1 MIFSMFFTGTV
12 QFRLFLFSRQ
22 IMCPKSPLYQYNF
35 NKLHHLFECFRKIP
49 CDKKI
54 KIRLSKNRVRK
65 SRKMK
70 QPKENRVSRL
80 VCFVYEY
87 SIWWLFCTNSLK
99 KKHTISIPVIYLVAC
114 PCNLPKIHKLG
125 IPLRPIVS
133 FVNSPTYAISGYLA
147 RILSPVVG
155 NTDYTVKNSC
165 EFADFIR
172 DKTLNA
178 CEELVSFD
186 VVSLFTKIP
195 VDLAVKVAEERLR
208 EDASL
213 GQRTPLPVEDIIHLL
228 SFCLKTTKFTYNGT
242 YWKL

>member
-1 MIFSMFFTGTV
+1 MTLRTKCYTV
-12 QFRLFLFSRQ
+12 
-22 IMCPKSPLYQYNF
+22 
-35 NKLHHLFECFRKIP
+35 
-49 CDKKI
+49 
-54 KIRLSKNRVRK
+54 
-65 SRKMK
+65 
-70 QPKENRVSRL
+70 
-80 VCFVYEY
+80 
-87 SIWWLFCTNSLK
+87 
-99 KKHTISIPVIYLVAC
+99 
-114 PCNLPKIHKLG
+114 PKIHKPG

-213 GQRTPLPVEDIIHLL
+213 GQRTSLPVEDIIHLL
-228 SFCLKTTKFTYNGT
+228 SFCLKTTQFTYNGT
-242 YWKL
+242 YYQQVFGIAMGSPVFAVIANMVMEDVEQRALATSPVKPFF

>member
-1 MIFSMFFTGTV
+1 MSQG
-12 QFRLFLFSRQ
+12 LFALFMSTPYGGSS
-22 IMCPKSPLYQYNF
+22 ILI
-35 NKLHHLFECFRKIP
+35 HL
-49 CDKKI
+49 
-54 KIRLSKNRVRK
+54 
-65 SRKMK
+65 
-70 QPKENRVSRL
+70 
-80 VCFVYEY
+80 
-87 SIWWLFCTNSLK
+87 
-99 KKHTISIPVIYLVAC
+99 KKHTISISVICLVAY

-125 IPLRPIVS
+125 IPLRPLVS
-133 FVNSPTYAISGYLA
+133 FFNSPTYAISGYLA
-147 RILSPVVG
+147 RMLSPVVG
-155 NTDYTVKNSC
+155 NTDYTVKNSY

-186 VVSLFTKIP
+186 VVSLFTKIL

-228 SFCLKTTKFTYNGT
+228 SFYLKTTQFTYNGT